1 MRRSASCLLAL
12 CLLTLSPALNAAG
25 YKYVTS
31 IATTMPSGSAGAS
44 LTDGQPKSVKFSPCS
59 STTGLDQITLAL
71 KYDAGKLATDKRDL
85 YLFFYRPEAGG
96 NIFDPRFYPV
106 VKRFPGAS
114 YLINAR
120 ATVRE
125 MNAAKTTDIY
135 VPAANNLGGAITET
149 ILGGNIVLEG
159 LQAGL
164 WMAISII
171 ADSATVDFD
180 DPSTWLAWDAA
191 PFILRKPW
199 QGDTNDICL

>member
-1 MRRSASCLLAL
+1 MRHSVRRLLAFCLLAL
-12 CLLTLSPALNAAG
+12 PPALHAAG
-25 YKYVTS
+25 YKYVTT
-31 IATTMPSGSAGAS
+31 IATTMPTGSAGAS
-44 LTDGQPKSVKFSPCS
+44 LADGQPKSAKFSPCS
-59 STTGLDQITLAL
+59 SSTGLDQITLSL
-71 KYDAGKLATDKRDL
+71 KYDAGKLTADKRDL
-85 YLFFYRPEAGG
+85 YLLFYRPEAAGDV
-96 NIFDPRFYPV
+96 FDPRFFPV

-125 MNAAKTTDIY
+125 MNAARTTDIY

-164 WMAISII
+164 WMAVSII

-180 DPSTWLAWDAA
+180 DPGTWLAWDVA
-191 PFILRKPW
+191 PFVLRKPW
-199 QGDTNDICL
+199 QGETNDTCQ